1 MGRFWRLVMFIL
13 SGIGIIGG
21 QQTGPSTQSPTM
33 DEQPAQVKVYA
44 VGPGVTAP
52 ELLPLKLPPFSVEK
66 CKRKVEGTVEISL
79 LVDANGQPR
88 NLMFLHPL
96 GTDLDKFALQ
106 IVAADRFNPGTH
118 DGTPVTVGQS
128 VEVRMQSCVV
138 QTKDNTGH
146 KALFLRLSSQPI
158 QSLGVLSNPPQE
170 AIFASTPTSWPATGN
185 PPHTEKVSGGVSA
198 PVPLNNINAVFTD
211 AARRAKYQGVCFI
224 SLIVDEQGMPQN
236 IQIVKKLDYGLD
248 QNAVDAVGKY
258 RFRPAMKGGRPVP
271 AMITVEVNFRLY

>member
-1 MGRFWRLVMFIL
+1 MGRFWEIVLLIL
-13 SGIGIIGG
+13 SGIGIACA
-21 QQTGPSTQSPTM
+21 QQTGPSTQSPTT
-33 DEQPAQVKVYA
+33 DEQPARVKVYA
-44 VGPGVTAP
+44 AGPGVTAP
-52 ELLPLKLPPFSVEK
+52 ELLPLNLPPFPVAK
-66 CKRKVEGTVEISL
+66 CKKKVDGTVEISL

-96 GTDLDKFALQ
+96 GTVLDKFALQ

-146 KALFLRLSSQPI
+146 KALFLRLRSQPI
-158 QSLGVLSNPPQE
+158 QNLSVLSNPPQE
-170 AIFASTPTSWPATGN
+170 VIFASTATSWPARGN
-185 PPHTEKVSGGVSA
+185 SPHTEKVSGGVSA
-198 PVPLNNINAVFTD
+198 PVPLNNVNAVFTE
-211 AARRAKYQGVCFI
+211 AARRAKYQGVCLI

-236 IQIVKKLDYGLD
+236 IQIMKMLDYGLD

-258 RFRPAMKGGRPVP
+258 RFRPAMKSGQPVP
-271 AMITVEVNFRLY
+271 VMIAVEVSFRLY